1 MLVARVWMTR
11 RMSTRPA
18 RSTHP
23 TRTPTRTSTR
33 RASWSRIWRKK
44 NENESE
50 KSEKEKEK
58 RRRRK
63 TTVAHIPCGSAR
75 KSTMQSRRR
84 SRK

>member
-11 RMSTRPA
+11 RTSIRPA
-18 RSTHP
+18 RSTRP

-33 RASWSRIWRKK
+33 RASWSRIWRK

-50 KSEKEKEK
+50 NNEKEKEK
-58 RRRRK
+58 KRRRK

-75 KSTMQSRRR
+75 KSTTQSRRR